1 MHYKNTNRKV
11 GLSGLMRVKND
22 AQTLAQSIDS
32 CIDALD
38 ELIITYHECTDG
50 SAQIIENKKRQYPNK
65 ILVIPY
71 PYHVIGVE
79 ATEEEYEYAK
89 TLPFGHPQL
98 LATYYNNALQ
108 YVNYKYVVKIDADQI
123 YFTQALS
130 DLRNHILKGV
140 HQNKLARF
148 FGKFIN
154 KVFCQGRGRKRLWS
168 KWHPLH
174 YLQYI
179 FVPLFRKQYVEY
191 AASELLK
198 GNGYLSLSG
207 VNVLQYNNQWYA
219 PIGCKTENGAWW
231 LFNGIGDHLIFEADE
246 HTEYLPWDYSPSF
259 GKKVIIE
266 KFIYPVEKQMLLLG
280 FYWFHLRPMKGSLY
294 SQLIQHYENHPM
306 TLLPVNQLGRI
317 RYNRL
322 IKHLEKDDAY
332 YLLIKTF
339 FSFVYNLDKRAP
351 RANFKVLSW
360 FFDCQQ

>member
-179 FVPLFRKQYVEY
+179 FVPLFRKQYVKF
-191 AASELLK
+191 AISELLK

-207 VNVLQYNNQWYA
+207 VNVLRIKNQWYS
-219 PIGCKTENGAWW
+219 PVTLWPY
-231 LFNGIGDHLIFEADE
+231 NGIGDHLVFEADE
-246 HTEYLPWDYSPSF
+246 KTEFFPSDF
-259 GKKVIIE
+259 RPSSGKRTLVDPSKNVLIE
-266 KFIYPVEKQMLLLG
+266 WFNHPKERSIFLLG
-280 FYWFHLRPMKGSLY
+280 FYWFHLKAMKDSRFVSDLTM
-294 SQLIQHYENHPM
+294 HMDE
-306 TLLPVNQLGRI
+306 LLPVDHLGNVSF
-317 RYNRL
+317 NRL
-322 IKHLEKDDAY
+322 LSLMDKSRDDY
-332 YLLIKTF
+332 F
-339 FSFVYNLDKRAP
+339 FKRNFHNFVHNLDKKSIKGKSAI
-351 RANFKVLSW
+351 L
-360 FFDCQQ
+360 DCLFAQ